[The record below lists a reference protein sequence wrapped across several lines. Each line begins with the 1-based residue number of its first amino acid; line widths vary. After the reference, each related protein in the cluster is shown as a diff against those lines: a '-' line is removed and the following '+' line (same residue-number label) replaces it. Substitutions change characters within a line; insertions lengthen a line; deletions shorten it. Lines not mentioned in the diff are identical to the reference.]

1 MPFSNIKSLE
11 IKEKMKYYDK
21 LFNQKKSSINGNE
34 YYINQMLFPNYN
46 NKF

>member
-21 LFNQKKSSINGNE
+21 LFNQKKSSIILVFIK
-34 YYINQMLFPNYN
+34 YLFYFKKN
-46 NKF
+46 